1 MNTFDPASA
10 WAAHSTLNPLH
21 DPATDNAPIT
31 PEVQTML
38 NKPAEGATLST
49 EDRTFLDKVMALVDA
64 GTLNLYAPSTLLNTA
79 VYASLNPTEQGL
91 ADQKAMNILTKLRTM
106 VEWERAPMD
115 TNSQVASLIS
125 AVRLDKEQ
133 FEASKDIFI
142 I

>member
-1 MNTFDPASA
+1 
-10 WAAHSTLNPLH
+10 
-21 DPATDNAPIT
+21 
-31 PEVQTML
+31 ML
-38 NKPAEGATLST
+38 NKPAEGTTLST
-49 EDRTFLDKVMALVDA
+49 EDRTFLDKVLALVDA

-79 VYASLNPTEQGL
+79 VYASLTPLEQGH
-91 ADQKAMNILTKLRTM
+91 ADQKAMNMLTKLRTI

-115 TNSQVASLIS
+115 TNSQVSNLIS